1 MCELCNHALGDDHN
15 EVGVC
20 LKCCLHGGPCFNP
33 IGDPLPPRPPAWVV
47 LWAFVNGKA
56 TPVEMLG
63 VTTMEYAAKRIAE
76 AAHFD
81 PDAAGYQLAS
91 IRTRQMIPPAD
102 LALTHD
108 GEGVLLVV
116 ETIEEVI

>member
-1 MCELCNHALGDDHN
+1 MMCELCSHALGDDHN

-33 IGDPLPPRPPAWVV
+33 IGAPLPPKAPAWVM
-47 LWAFVNGKA
+47 LWAFANGVA

-76 AAHFD
+76 AAQRLGVHE
-81 PDAAGYQLAS
+81 
-91 IRTRQMIPPAD
+91 RTVYRIIAREKEMA
-102 LALTHD
+102 
-108 GEGVLLVV
+108 E
-116 ETIEEVI
+116 